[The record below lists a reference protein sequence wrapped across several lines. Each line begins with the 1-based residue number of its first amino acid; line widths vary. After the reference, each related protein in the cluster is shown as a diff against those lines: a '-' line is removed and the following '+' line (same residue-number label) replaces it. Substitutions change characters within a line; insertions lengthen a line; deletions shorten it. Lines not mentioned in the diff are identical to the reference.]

1 MKSSSRRLRIERT
14 RGKETCRVVGVRV
27 TWRGNGAGVRE
38 RESKRERAADRRR
51 NEWQEQKELAKCRR
65 RESTSRNRIGIRAR
79 TRVGRFTSSP

>member
-38 RESKRERAADRRR
+38 RERA
-51 NEWQEQKELAKCRR
+51 
-65 RESTSRNRIGIRAR
+65 RESNR
-79 TRVGRFTSSP
+79 